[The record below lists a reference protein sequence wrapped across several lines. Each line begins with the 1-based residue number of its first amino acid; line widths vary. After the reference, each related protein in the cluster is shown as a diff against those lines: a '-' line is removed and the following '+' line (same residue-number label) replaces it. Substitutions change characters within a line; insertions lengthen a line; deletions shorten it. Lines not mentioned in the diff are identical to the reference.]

1 MSKPKKIRKSV
12 RKKVNRSMRRH
23 QYMLFL
29 ALLAAGFLISW
40 LFPLRPARSESE
52 KRDLT
57 PFPTLTVKSLA
68 GGEFFDG
75 INLWFSDTFPFREAM
90 VSANSKI
97 KSLYGFGTR
106 IYGLT
111 DEKADEIPDK
121 PNEPVIAPI
130 EPVEPDPDVIDE
142 NLGGTIDANGALVQN
157 LGTIVVVGDAAYEVY
172 NFNQNIADKYAAIV
186 NRTAQM
192 LEGES
197 DVYDLVVP
205 TSVDIT
211 MPDKERARIN
221 SSNQADALR
230 YIFSCMTP
238 QVHSVNVYN
247 ALRSHRTEY
256 IYFRTDHHW
265 TARGAYYAYGQL
277 CRAMQ
282 TQPKPLDAFTEYKF
296 DGFKGSFASETKK
309 NTTLENHPDT
319 IYAYDPIAETTLTY
333 TEKSGRTMDWKI
345 ISDVTEW
352 SASAKYSTF
361 IGGDN
366 PYTIIRNAS
375 VTEPKSCLVVKESY
389 GNAFVPFVAADFSEV
404 HVIDYRYWRGNVS
417 SFAKENGID
426 VVLFINNISATR
438 NSSLMNALQKVTY

>member
-1 MSKPKKIRKSV
+1 MAKRKKIRKSL
-12 RKKVNRSMRRH
+12 RKKVNRSTRRW
-23 QYMLFL
+23 QYTLFL
-29 ALLAAGFLISW
+29 ALLCIGFLVSW
-40 LFPLRPARSESE
+40 MFPLRPKHSESE

-57 PFPTLTVKSLA
+57 AFPTLSIQSLSS
-68 GGEFFDG
+68 GDFFDG

-90 VSANSKI
+90 VTANSKL
-97 KSLYGFGTR
+97 KSLYGFGSR

-111 DEKADEIPDK
+111 DEQADEIPDE
-121 PNEPVIAPI
+121 PNEPAVL
-130 EPVEPDPDVIDE
+130 PVEDFDTIDE
-142 NLGGTIDANGALVQN
+142 TIGDAIEVDNALVQN
-157 LGTIVVVGDAAYEVY
+157 LGTIVVVNDAAYEIY
-172 NFNQNIADKYAAIV
+172 NFSQTVADKYAAII
-186 NRTAQM
+186 NHSAQM
-192 LEGES
+192 LEGVS
-197 DVYDLVVP
+197 DVYDLVIP

-211 MPDKERARIN
+211 MPDNERAKIN
-221 SSNQADALR
+221 SSSQADAIR

-265 TARGAYYAYGQL
+265 TARGAYYAYTQF
-277 CRAMQ
+277 CRTMQ

-309 NTTLENHPDT
+309 NTSLENHPDT
-319 IYAYDPIAETTLTY
+319 IFAYDPIAETTLTY
-333 TEKSGRTMDWKI
+333 TQKNGKSMEWKI
-345 ISDVTEW
+345 ISDVTDW
-352 SASAKYSTF
+352 SATAKYSTF

-366 PYTIIRNAS
+366 PYTIITNAS
-375 VTEPKSCLVVKESY
+375 VPDGKKCLVVKESF

-404 HVIDYRYWRGNVS
+404 HVVDYRYWRGNVNN
-417 SFAKENGID
+417 FAKEHGID

>member
-1 MSKPKKIRKSV
+1 MAKRKKIRKSV
-12 RKKVNRSMRRH
+12 RKKVNRSMRRW
-23 QYMLFL
+23 QYTVFL
-29 ALLAAGFLISW
+29 SLLAAGFLLSW
-40 LFPLRPARSESE
+40 ILPLRPHFSQSE
-52 KRDLT
+52 KRELT
-57 PFPTLTVKSLA
+57 AFPAFSVKALA
-68 GGEFFDG
+68 SGEFFDG
-75 INLWFSDTFPFREAM
+75 INMWFSDTFPFREAM
-90 VSANSKI
+90 VSGNSKL

-111 DEKADEIPDK
+111 DEQADEIPDE
-121 PNEPVIAPI
+121 PNEPVIAT
-130 EPVEPDPDVIDE
+130 VEDPDDFDE
-142 NLGGTIDANGALVQN
+142 HLGGSIEAEGALVQN
-157 LGTIVVVGDAAYEVY
+157 LGTIVVVNDAAYEVY
-172 NFNQNIADKYAAIV
+172 NFNQSVADKYAAIV

-197 DVYDLVVP
+197 DVYDLIVP

-211 MPDKERARIN
+211 MPDNERAKIN
-221 SSNQADALR
+221 SSSQADALR

-247 ALRSHRTEY
+247 TLRSHRTEY

-265 TARGAYYAYGQL
+265 TARGAYYAYSQF

-282 TQPKPLDAFTEYKF
+282 TQPKPLDAFTEYTF
-296 DGFKGSFASETKK
+296 DGFKGSFAAETKK

-345 ISDVTEW
+345 ISDVTDW
-352 SASAKYSTF
+352 NASAKYSTF

-366 PYTIIRNAS
+366 PYTIITNAS
-375 VTEPKSCLVVKESY
+375 VMQPKSCLVIKESF

-404 HVIDYRYWRGNVS
+404 HVIDYRYWRGNVAA
-417 SFAKENGID
+417 FAKEREID